1 MPFAL
6 AVIAAAT
13 AGLLL
18 IAALALGATAARPPQ
33 PRPVSFAATP

>member
-1 MPFAL
+1 MRFAL

-18 IAALALGATAARPPQ
+18 IAALALGSISDDPAR
-33 PRPVSFAATP
+33 PRPVSFSVDR